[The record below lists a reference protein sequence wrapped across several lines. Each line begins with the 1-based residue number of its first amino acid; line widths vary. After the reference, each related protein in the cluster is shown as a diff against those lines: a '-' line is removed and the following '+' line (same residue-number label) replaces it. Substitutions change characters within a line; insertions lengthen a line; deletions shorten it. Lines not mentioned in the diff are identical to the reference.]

1 MKRIACIVAYDG
13 SAYEGWQSQLRMTSV
28 QEQIEA
34 VLEKIEGH
42 RIPITA
48 SGRTDAGVNAS
59 GQVFMFDTERDMSAY
74 KWKGALNGLLPR
86 DIHIVQAEEKDGR
99 FHARYNVKRKTYLY
113 RIHTG
118 EYDVFTRNIAYQC
131 PQLLDIDAMREAAKE
146 LTGTHDFTSFNK
158 NTLAEKPD
166 QTRTID
172 AITIEADGPMITM
185 AFTGKGFLR
194 YQVRM
199 MSAAL
204 IEAGKGNLTP
214 GDIRSILTARSK
226 TAFVKNAV
234 PQGLTLYKVE
244 YFEMYALNET
254 GMIREFLPGDVLP
267 EGMTLAETEQRIKA
281 HAFPRWYVI
290 TGRHDQ
296 TTLGWLYVHQK
307 DGIQADVIPYREGCE
322 EVVKSLQDQIAQQ
335 LDRERKELSENG

>member
-158 NTLAEKPD
+158 NTDTHDRCHYDRSRRSHDHNGIYRQGLFALSGAHDECGTDRSGKGKPD
-166 QTRTID
+166 AGRYPKHTGSAFQDRLCQKCCSAGTDIMQSGILCDVRT
-172 AITIEADGPMITM
+172 E
-185 AFTGKGFLR
+185 
-194 YQVRM
+194 
-199 MSAAL
+199 
-204 IEAGKGNLTP
+204 
-214 GDIRSILTARSK
+214 
-226 TAFVKNAV
+226 
-234 PQGLTLYKVE
+234 
-244 YFEMYALNET
+244 
-254 GMIREFLPGDVLP
+254 
-267 EGMTLAETEQRIKA
+267 
-281 HAFPRWYVI
+281 
-290 TGRHDQ
+290 
-296 TTLGWLYVHQK
+296 
-307 DGIQADVIPYREGCE
+307 
-322 EVVKSLQDQIAQQ
+322 
-335 LDRERKELSENG
+335 